1 MWRWIAGVA
10 LVAVVGAG
18 AVVYNRAQ
26 NFGAAAAAAETAEA
40 AAPPALEFKVDEA
53 AARLGQAIRFKTIS
67 VQAGQTWD
75 AAPFAAQRAWLE
87 TAYPAFHGVA
97 TREIVNQ
104 ESLLFTWKGADESLA
119 PMLLLAHLDVVPVE
133 EWSLKDWKAEPFSG
147 EIRDGFVWGRG
158 ALDDKGSLIGI
169 FEAANALAASGWKPR
184 RTIIFAF
191 GHDEEVSGLQ
201 GAVAMAKILKERGV
215 MAWFAMDEG
224 MAVISRFPMTGGPV
238 GLIGIAEKGYATL
251 RVTATATAGHS
262 STPPADTAVTLLS
275 EAIIRIHRM
284 PIEMKLEGGPG
295 LGLVQALAPQL
306 PQTVRVAAANEWL
319 FSPVI
324 NQQLGRDP
332 RAAALMRTTIAPTML
347 EASPKENVLPG
358 RASAMINFRLHPRDT
373 AAEILA
379 GAQAAVRGIPGV
391 TLEWASPPNEASP
404 VSSTESDSYALIAAV
419 ARTVGNGAPAAPTL
433 VLGATDS
440 RHYAEVA
447 QNVYRFSPVLMTDE
461 EIEGVHNVN
470 EKVSVENVGRLVRG
484 YAQLMTMGAGGDAP
498 AAPATEQ

>member
-1 MWRWIAGVA
+1 MWRWIAGAV
-10 LVAVVGAG
+10 LVAVLGAG
-18 AVVYNRAQ
+18 AVVYNRAE
-26 NFGAAAAAAETAEA
+26 NFGPDAPAAAAAQTA
-40 AAPPALEFKVDEA
+40 AAPALDVNVDQA
-53 AARLGQAIRFKTIS
+53 AQRLSQAIRFKTIS
-67 VQAGQTWD
+67 VQEGAVWD

-87 TAYPAFHGVA
+87 TAYPAFHAAA

-104 ESLLFTWKGADESLA
+104 ESLLFTWKGTDETL
-119 PMLLLAHLDVVPVE
+119 PPILLLAHLDVVPVE
-133 EWSLKDWKAEPFSG
+133 EWSLKQWKAEPFAG
-147 EIRDGFVWGRG
+147 EVRDGFVWGRG

-169 FEAANALAASGWKPR
+169 LEAANALAASGWKPR

-201 GAVAMAKILKERGV
+201 GAVSIAKLLKERGV
-215 MAWFAMDEG
+215 NAWFALDEG

-238 GLIGIAEKGYATL
+238 ALIGIAEKGYATL

-295 LGLVQALAPQL
+295 LGLVRALAPQL
-306 PQTVRVAAANEWL
+306 PQSVRVAAANEWL

-347 EASPKENVLPG
+347 EASPKENVLPS

-373 AAEILA
+373 SAEILA
-379 GAQAAVRGIPGV
+379 AAQEAVRGIPGV

-404 VSSTESDSYALIAAV
+404 VSSTESDSYRLIASV
-419 ARTVGNGAPAAPTL
+419 ATTVGDGAPAAPTL

-440 RHYAEVA
+440 RHYADVA
-447 QNVYRFSPVLMTDE
+447 ENVYRFSPALLSDE
-461 EIEGVHNVN
+461 EIEGAHNVN
-470 EKVSVENVGRLVRG
+470 EKLSVENVGRMVRG
-484 YAQLMTMGAGGDAP
+484 YAQLMTAGAGA
-498 AAPATEQ
+498 Q